1 MNIWGS
7 KGKNFCLFLWITL
20 DTQIFNLSIRLG
32 KMSAEKHMATV
43 NDIEFSDIYVIPDGR
58 AYIWGQ
64 KTPSGL
70 IQIEPDDFA
79 EFYQQL
85 IETYDGS
92 NPSYLL
98 KYHGLNYRVERTVT
112 LEGQQFCARKMPHT
126 VPDIN
131 KLGMEEKLLKYL
143 KGLSGAS
150 GLILLAG
157 TTGSGKTTTLSAL
170 LKEFL
175 VRNGGYAFTLE
186 DPIEMPLDGVY
197 HTVDGELGICKQMTP
212 PNGSWELGLRSM
224 LRSKPRYVYLG
235 EIRTPEI
242 ASEALR
248 AAISGHLVLSTIHA
262 STVSDAIQ
270 SIVKYSAAS
279 GISEDMAYDLVGN
292 GILAV
297 LHQTL
302 VGVPK
307 RPKIEYVFAN
317 PDSSK
322 GDQVRGIVKS
332 GKLNLS
338 TTIEA
343 QRIRLARGIPLFD

>member
-1 MNIWGS
+1 
-7 KGKNFCLFLWITL
+7 
-20 DTQIFNLSIRLG
+20 
-32 KMSAEKHMATV
+32 MATV
-43 NDIEFSDIYVIPDGR
+43 NDTDFSDIYIIPDGT
-58 AYIWGQ
+58 AYIWGR

-70 IQIEPDDFA
+70 VHVEPDDFQ
-79 EFYQQL
+79 EFYKVVMD
-85 IETYDGS
+85 TYDGE
-92 NPSYLL
+92 NPSYLV
-98 KYHGLNYRVERTVT
+98 KYKGLHYRVERTVT
-112 LEGQQFCARKMPHT
+112 LDGQQYCARKMPHT

-131 KLGMEEKLLKYL
+131 KLGIDGKLLNYL
-143 KGLSGAS
+143 KSLSSAS

-170 LKEFL
+170 LREFL
-175 VRNGGYAFTLE
+175 IRDGGYAFTLE
-186 DPIEMPLDGVY
+186 DPIEMPLDGTY
-197 HTVDGELGICKQMTP
+197 HTVQGELGICKQMTP
-212 PNGSWELGLRSM
+212 PGGSWELGLRSM

-235 EIRTPEI
+235 EIREPEI

-270 SIVKYSAAS
+270 SIVKYAAAS
-279 GISEDMAYDLVGN
+279 GISEEMAYDLVGN

-302 VGVPK
+302 SGVPK
-307 RPKIEYVFAN
+307 HPDISYVFAN
-317 PDSSK
+317 PDTSA

-338 TTIEA
+338 TTIET
-343 QRIRLARGIPLFD
+343 QRIRLQRGIPLFDVPSK

>member
-1 MNIWGS
+1 
-7 KGKNFCLFLWITL
+7 
-20 DTQIFNLSIRLG
+20 
-32 KMSAEKHMATV
+32 MATV
-43 NDIEFSDIYVIPDGR
+43 NDTDFSDIYIIPDGT
-58 AYIWGQ
+58 AYIWGR

-70 IQIEPDDFA
+70 VQVEPDDYQ
-79 EFYQQL
+79 EFYQAVMD
-85 IETYDGS
+85 TFDGD
-92 NPSYLL
+92 NPSYLV
-98 KYHGLNYRVERTVT
+98 KYKGLHYRVERTVT
-112 LEGQQFCARKMPHT
+112 LDGQQYCARKMPHT

-131 KLGMEEKLLKYL
+131 KLGMDIKLLDYL
-143 KGLSGAS
+143 KSLSGAS

-170 LKEFL
+170 LREFL
-175 VRNGGYAFTLE
+175 IRDGGYAFTLE
-186 DPIEMPLDGVY
+186 DPIEMPLDGTY
-197 HTVDGELGICKQMTP
+197 HTVRGELGICKQMTP
-212 PNGSWELGLRSM
+212 PGGSWEAGLRSM

-235 EIRTPEI
+235 EIREPEI

-270 SIVKYSAAS
+270 SIVKYAAAS
-279 GISEDMAYDLVGN
+279 GISEEMAYDLVGN

-307 RPKIEYVFAN
+307 HPEIEYVFAN
-317 PDSSK
+317 PDTSA

-338 TTIEA
+338 TSIET
-343 QRIRLARGIPLFD
+343 QRIRLQKGIPLFDK

>member
-1 MNIWGS
+1 M
-7 KGKNFCLFLWITL
+7 TL
-20 DTQIFNLSIRLG
+20 INDT
-32 KMSAEKHMATV
+32 
-43 NDIEFSDIYVIPDGR
+43 EFSDIYIIPDGT
-58 AYIWGQ
+58 AYIWGR

-70 IQIEPDDFA
+70 VPVCPDDYY
-79 EFYQQL
+79 EFLQAL
-85 IETYDGS
+85 VSTYDGS
-92 NPSYLL
+92 NPSYLVTF
-98 KYHGLNYRVERTVT
+98 KGLNYRVERTVT
-112 LEGQQFCARKMPHT
+112 MQGQQFCARKMPFK
-126 VPDIN
+126 VPDLN
-131 KLGMEEKLLKYL
+131 KLGMDEHLSTYL
-143 KGLSGAS
+143 KSLSGAP

-157 TTGSGKTTTLSAL
+157 TTGSGKTTTLAAL

-175 VRNGGYAFTLE
+175 TTDGGYAFTLE
-186 DPIEMPLDGVY
+186 DPIEMPLDGTY
-197 HTVDGELGICKQMTP
+197 KTPNGELGICKQMNP
-212 PNGSWELGLRSM
+212 PNGSWEEGLKSM

-235 EIRTPEI
+235 EIRDPVI

-248 AAISGHLVLSTIHA
+248 AAISGHMVMSTIHA

-270 SIVKYSAAS
+270 SIVKYAAAS
-279 GISEDMAYDLVGN
+279 GISEEMAFDLVGN

-307 RPKIEYVFAN
+307 RAKIEFLFAN

-338 TTIEA
+338 TIIEQ
-343 QRIRLARGIPLFD
+343 QRIRLERGVKLFE